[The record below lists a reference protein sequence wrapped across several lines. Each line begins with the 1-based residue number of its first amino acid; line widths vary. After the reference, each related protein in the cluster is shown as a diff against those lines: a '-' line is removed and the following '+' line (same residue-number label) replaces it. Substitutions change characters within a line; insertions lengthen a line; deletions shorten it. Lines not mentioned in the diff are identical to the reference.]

1 VFSPVIAQRAFAG
14 LGLAIVKK
22 LVTVLGGEIAV
33 QSDSDKGST
42 FTLTI
47 PLEYEQQTPAKL
59 VPVL

>member
-1 VFSPVIAQRAFAG
+1 

-33 QSDSDKGST
+33 ESESGKGSV

-47 PLEYEQQTPAKL
+47 PLEYEQQTPAGL
-59 VPVL
+59 VPFYE